1 MRYQIKSQEGFE
13 GIPVAEI
20 SNFPWE
26 KEGDYRPQ
34 AGAQVSFGED
44 GLHVKLQ
51 ALEDEL
57 YATTTEQ
64 LHFVHIDSCLEFFM
78 RPFPKED
85 ARYFNFE
92 FNPLGITYSSLGDG
106 RQNRVLLT
114 MEDVLAMG
122 ISSRI
127 TWGKKAM
134 WELTFRIPNQL
145 IAKYFEGRVLQKGS
159 VLEGNFYKCGE
170 WTPTSHFGCWNPIRL
185 PEPDFHAPQFFGEL
199 EIC

>member
-20 SNFPWE
+20 SNFPWK

-78 RPFPKED
+78 RPFPWASPIPPWETGGRTGCCSPWRTCWPW
-85 ARYFNFE
+85 ASAPALPGERR
-92 FNPLGITYSSLGDG
+92 PCGSSPSES
-106 RQNRVLLT
+106 Q
-114 MEDVLAMG
+114 
-122 ISSRI
+122 
-127 TWGKKAM
+127 
-134 WELTFRIPNQL
+134 
-145 IAKYFEGRVLQKGS
+145 
-159 VLEGNFYKCGE
+159 
-170 WTPTSHFGCWNPIRL
+170 TS
-185 PEPDFHAPQFFGEL
+185 
-199 EIC
+199 